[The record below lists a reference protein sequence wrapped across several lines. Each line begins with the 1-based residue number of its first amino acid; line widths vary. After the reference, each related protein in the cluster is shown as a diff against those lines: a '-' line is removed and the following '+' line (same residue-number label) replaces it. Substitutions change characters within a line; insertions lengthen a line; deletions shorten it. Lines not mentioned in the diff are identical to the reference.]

1 MKIQNDTLW
10 KKSFKILLQ
19 ENVLVYC
26 ISILK
31 VTFLGHPV
39 DCILLYVSHWDMI
52 SDHYSLWYQKY
63 IFKSV
68 FPNKVGF
75 SGPLEQLNGSTGAA
89 EVGGGH

>member
-39 DCILLYVSHWDMI
+39 VDVGDAEDKDYNIVVNDDDDC
-52 SDHYSLWYQKY
+52 LW
-63 IFKSV
+63 IW
-68 FPNKVGF
+68 
-75 SGPLEQLNGSTGAA
+75 
-89 EVGGGH
+89 

>member
-39 DCILLYVSHWDMI
+39 VDVGDLVMLKIKITILLLMMMMTVYEFDEF
-52 SDHYSLWYQKY
+52 DD
-63 IFKSV
+63 
-68 FPNKVGF
+68 
-75 SGPLEQLNGSTGAA
+75 NGDDDNAKDDCND
-89 EVGGGH
+89 V

>member
-39 DCILLYVSHWDMI
+39 VDVGDAEDKDYNIVVNDNDDC
-52 SDHYSLWYQKY
+52 LWIRWIWWQRWWR
-63 IFKSV
+63 
-68 FPNKVGF
+68 
-75 SGPLEQLNGSTGAA
+75 
-89 EVGGGH
+89 

>member
-39 DCILLYVSHWDMI
+39 VDVGDAEDKDNNIVVNDNDDCLGIWWI
-52 SDHYSLWYQKY
+52 WWQLWWR
-63 IFKSV
+63 
-68 FPNKVGF
+68 
-75 SGPLEQLNGSTGAA
+75 
-89 EVGGGH
+89 